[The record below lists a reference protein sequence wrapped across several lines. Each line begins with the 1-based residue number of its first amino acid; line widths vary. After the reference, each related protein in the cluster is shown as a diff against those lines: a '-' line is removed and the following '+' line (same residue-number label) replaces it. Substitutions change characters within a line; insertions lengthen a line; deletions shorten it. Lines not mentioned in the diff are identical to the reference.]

1 MAAHRRFRRGQRR
14 TSPLQPVM
22 PQPGPACGFERRVH
36 ALQIGHRH
44 PGRLDAQLGRLDP
57 LHAPKGTVE
66 PGEKRTADHCQERQR
81 NHRLQEREA
90 FLPRRHQRIVPGAQ
104 RGLKQQRMCRAP
116 MMDLQL
122 SAQANS
128 VCHVTYRRPSSNR
141 PAIGQSQQLLGNRPA
156 LTNEQLPPIAAHA
169 IAQGL
174 QLIEQIVQRGPA
186 RPGLLHP
193 HQAGQR
199 HRSNGPDDHQHHQ
212 QFEQG
217 ERGLVNVWARN
228 RHRHPG
234 LSHRAAHPRPGCRE

>member
-1 MAAHRRFRRGQRR
+1 MRSSAASTRCMLRKALLSQAKSAPPTTARSVSATTASRSVKPSCRAGISGSSRARRG
-14 TSPLQPVM
+14 
-22 PQPGPACGFERRVH
+22 
-36 ALQIGHRH
+36 
-44 PGRLDAQLGRLDP
+44 
-57 LHAPKGTVE
+57 
-66 PGEKRTADHCQERQR
+66 
-81 NHRLQEREA
+81 
-90 FLPRRHQRIVPGAQ
+90 
-104 RGLKQQRMCRAP
+104 GLKQQRMCRAP

-234 LSHRAAHPRPGCRE
+234 LSHRAAHPRPDCRE